1 MDFLLLSG
9 PSPSRRK
16 YDHNG
21 RHRTHRESCSFEYHH
36 LLDFFIGTLFL
47 VPLYPALTLQI
58 PHSSRVASRVY
69 LLLDSLRRDYLSS
82 ARGAAPASRYLKR
95 TQPVYSP
102 CTVIPSYES
111 EIYLWFANGV
121 GIKDVTIGQNVS
133 LIHEVRLL
141 YLLFLFYL

>member
-58 PHSSRVASRVY
+58 PNASRVASRVY
-69 LLLDSLRRDYLSS
+69 LLLDSLRRDYLSG

-95 TQPVYSP
+95 TQPVYCDS
-102 CTVIPSYES
+102 VHES

-141 YLLFLFYL
+141 YLLFLFCL